1 MGEIAA
7 SNHPD
12 SLELFRKVI
21 LASAA
26 IPGIFPPVTIPV
38 DAGGT
43 TAEEMHVD
51 GGVTREVFVAPVPM
65 RLDATDRLY
74 PAKPQR
80 SIYIIKNGKIGP
92 EFDAVKPTAVS
103 IAIRS
108 IWTLTKSQNANDL
121 YRIWR
126 EARDAGAEFHLA
138 AVPVTFSEKPKQAFD
153 PEYQKKLFDEG
164 FRIGRTGSG
173 WQRTPP
179 VRVTGR

>member
-1 MGEIAA
+1 MNGALHNDRSSLRSFKRTLLNEAA
-7 SNHPD
+7 
-12 SLELFRKVI
+12 
-21 LASAA
+21 
-26 IPGIFPPVTIPV
+26 
-38 DAGGT
+38 
-43 TAEEMHVD
+43 
-51 GGVTREVFVAPVPM
+51 
-65 RLDATDRLY
+65 
-74 PAKPQR
+74 R
-80 SIYIIKNGKIGP
+80 STSGC
-92 EFDAVKPTAVS
+92 S